1 LQSKYFQTS
10 FNRQEPLFDNPLELS
25 KGRLFEFSLGRQQ
38 QLLADEVVIEEQKTF
53 RDVGLGSLAKT
64 DLEGKELGDF
74 YKVDRNIMI
83 MTTAGKPVFC

>member
-1 LQSKYFQTS
+1 MQSKYFQTS
-10 FNRQEPLFDNPLELS
+10 FNRQEPIFDTPLELS
-25 KGRLFEFSLGRQQ
+25 KGRLFEFCLGRQQ
-38 QLLADEVVIEEQKTF
+38 QLIAEDVVIEEQKTF
-53 RDVGLGSLAKT
+53 RDVGLGSLART